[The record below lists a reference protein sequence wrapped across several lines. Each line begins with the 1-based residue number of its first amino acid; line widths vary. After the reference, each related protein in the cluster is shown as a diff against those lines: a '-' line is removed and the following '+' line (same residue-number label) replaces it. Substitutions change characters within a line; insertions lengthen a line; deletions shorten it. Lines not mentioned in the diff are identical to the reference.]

1 MSVRF
6 KLFGPLRDAAG
17 TARIDHAVDESA
29 TIGDVLAALGDEYP
43 TLGAELLTDDGEL
56 RASVNVTK
64 NGKHLVHLDGLDT
77 DVADGDVLR
86 AAPPVKGG

>member
-1 MSVRF
+1 MPVRF

-17 TARIDHAVDESA
+17 TACIDHAVDEGA
-29 TIGDVLAALGDEYP
+29 TVGDVLAALGGEYP
-43 TLGAELLTDDGEL
+43 ALEAELLTDDQEL

-64 NGKHLVHLDGLDT
+64 NGKHLAHLDGLDT
-77 DVADGDVLR
+77 AVADGDVLR